1 MVVVGIV
8 VDFAIDDVVG
18 IFVVVVEAALDVVT
32 FDVEVDE
39 EPTSSELVVVTD

>member
-1 MVVVGIV
+1 MVVAGIV

-18 IFVVVVEAALDVVT
+18 IFVVVVEVALDVVT
-32 FDVEVDE
+32 LDVEADE

>member
-1 MVVVGIV
+1 MVVFGIV

-39 EPTSSELVVVTD
+39 KPSSSELVVVTD

>member
-18 IFVVVVEAALDVVT
+18 IFVVVVEVALDVVT
-32 FDVEVDE
+32 LDVEADE